1 MTDLKKYQEE
11 LSKCSKCGF
20 CQAFCPVYAVTGR
33 EPEVARG
40 RNAQLLG
47 VLKGELSISEIEAAL
62 STCLLC
68 RACVPSCFTGVKT
81 DKLVRAGREAF
92 VEEKGGSVVKKMV
105 FNSILP
111 YPARVAALLKMVF
124 FFKRIGISS
133 LADRLGLLPGRLR
146 TADSLMDDV
155 SNGSMSFRPSP
166 RPSTHPGMNTGGIKV
181 AWFKS
186 CGFNYLLS
194 ETGEATIKIIEGL
207 GYEVVIPDNNCCGL
221 PPYAHGYTEASR
233 GLARKNIEALERYEI
248 VLTECGSCSSFLKEY
263 AGLLSDDPEF
273 AERAKRL
280 SERVMDSNEF
290 FFKHLSLL
298 QNAKS
303 IPSPLT
309 GEGQGGGES
318 HIQRP
323 LGNSPSPSPPPV
335 KRGGKL
341 LQETHFSLL
350 NSAIRNPQSS
360 LKVTY
365 HDPCHLSRY
374 QGITK
379 EPREIIKSIPG
390 IEFIELPEADWCC
403 GGAGTYNITNNEI
416 SMKILE
422 RKINNIKKTRADIV
436 ATSCPACMIQLS
448 YGLRREGLN
457 VRVMHVN
464 QLLALSLKP

>member
-40 RNAQLLG
+40 RNVQLLE
-47 VLKGELSISEIEAAL
+47 VLKGELSISEIEPAL

-81 DKLVRAGREAF
+81 DELVRAGREAF
-92 VEEKGGSVVKKMV
+92 VEAGKGGIVQEIV

-111 YPARVAALLKMVF
+111 YPVRVAVLLKIAF
-124 FFKRIGISS
+124 FFKRIGFAFLANKLGIITNS
-133 LADRLGLLPGRLR
+133 LRIA
-146 TADSLMDDV
+146 TSLME
-155 SNGSMSFRPSP
+155 NPPRRFLRLRPSP
-166 RPSTHPGMNTGGIKV
+166 QPTSRGIKV

-186 CGFNYLLS
+186 CGFNYLLP
-194 ETGEATIKIIEGL
+194 ETGEATIKLIEGL
-207 GYEVVIPDNNCCGL
+207 GYEVVIPENNCCGL
-221 PPYAHGYTEASR
+221 PPYAHGYTEVSKD
-233 GLARKNIEALERYEI
+233 LARKNIEALERHEI

-263 AGLLSDDPEF
+263 AELLSDELVY
-273 AERAKRL
+273 AERARRV
-280 SERVMDSNEF
+280 SERVVDSNEF
-290 FFKHLSLL
+290 IF
-298 QNAKS
+298 NV
-303 IPSPLT
+303 LT
-309 GEGQGGGES
+309 GTVPNL
-318 HIQRP
+318 RP
-323 LGNSPSPSPPPV
+323 LDKLVARNSGTVP
-335 KRGGKL
+335 
-341 LQETHFSLL
+341 T
-350 NSAIRNPQSS
+350 

-374 QGITK
+374 QGITR

-403 GGAGTYNITNNEI
+403 GGAGSYGITNNEI

-422 RKINNIKKTRADIV
+422 RKINNIKKTGADILV
-436 ATSCPACMIQLS
+436 TSCPACMIQLS
-448 YGLRREGLN
+448 YGIRREGLN
-457 VRVMHVN
+457 IRVMHVN

>member
-40 RNAQLLG
+40 RNVQLLA
-47 VLKGELSISEIEAAL
+47 VLKGELSISEIEPAL

-81 DKLVRAGREAF
+81 DELIRAGRESF
-92 VEEKGGSVVKKMV
+92 VNAKRGGVAQKMV

-111 YPARVAALLKMVF
+111 YPARVALLLKIVF
-124 FFKRIGISS
+124 FFKRIGFAS
-133 LADRLGLLPGRLR
+133 LANRLGILPERLR
-146 TADSLMDDV
+146 IADSLMDDV
-155 SNGSMSFRPSP
+155 SKRFMRFRPSP
-166 RPSTHPGMNTGGIKV
+166 YPSTHPGINTSGVKV

-186 CGFNYLLS
+186 CGFNYLLPAA
-194 ETGEATIKIIEGL
+194 GEATIKIIEGL

-221 PPYAHGYTEASR
+221 PPYAHGYTEAAR
-233 GLARKNIEALERYEI
+233 KLARKNIEALERYEI
-248 VLTECGSCSSFLKEY
+248 VLTECGSCSSFLKGY
-263 AGLLSDDPEF
+263 AELLSDDPEY
-273 AERAKRL
+273 AERAKSL
-280 SERVMDSNEF
+280 SGRVVDSNEF
-290 FFKHLSLL
+290 FFKHLNLH
-298 QNAKS
+298 
-303 IPSPLT
+303 P
-309 GEGQGGGES
+309 
-318 HIQRP
+318 
-323 LGNSPSPSPPPV
+323 
-335 KRGGKL
+335 
-341 LQETHFSLL
+341 
-350 NSAIRNPQSS
+350 SS
-360 LKVTY
+360 LSLHPSALRVTY

-374 QGITK
+374 QDITR

-390 IEFIELPEADWCC
+390 IEFVELPEADWCC
-403 GGAGTYNITNNEI
+403 GGAGTYSITNNEI

-422 RKINNIKKTRADIV
+422 RKINNIKKTGADIV

-457 VRVMHVN
+457 IRVMHVN